1 MNKVENLKMEIEAER
16 RKLDE
21 MLENMSVE
29 EVLGQSRKVDSL
41 IEQYIEWTN

>member
-1 MNKVENLKMEIEAER
+1 MNKLENLKMEIEAER

-21 MLENMSVE
+21 MLENMSME

-41 IEQYIEWTN
+41 IEQYIKLTN